1 MKNWLFLKPL
11 KQLQIILFLVVNA
24 IFCNAQ
30 LQVKYNGTN
39 IKDLVSGLSYTM
51 VSSVNMSES
60 QINTLNETE
69 WHLVKS
75 SNLKLNRLS
84 QTLVL
89 KIPINQILQQGDFDY
104 LNINNPHVNFLKCW
118 IVLKG
123 QTLKSFALTGD
134 NLPFNSRSIPV
145 TNFVFPI
152 KGVDFSGAELFI
164 LADKRFTS
172 LSMPIDF
179 QTKEAYANALQIQ
192 NLVWGTVIGIF
203 FFIFL
208 LNLFLASLLNLKLF
222 LWYAILQASMITYL
236 LADSGLSYML
246 FYPNI
251 PTFNDLVR
259 PFSLAFGIVP
269 LIMFFNLL
277 MDLKNKL
284 PKLLNFNKLVL
295 LCYIPLYIIAII
307 SASSGD
313 YAIQGLWLQINKV
326 LGPLLLLTLLI
337 EAAYCYYCNIRY
349 SIFALISYLGSTA
362 FFVTY
367 SLHQNEI
374 ITDNFFSSK
383 SNYWGLIWE
392 LIVMSIALS
401 FRYKYFQNQTEN
413 LARKNSL
420 QQEQLFSGTVAFQEK
435 EMQRFSSLLHDSIGA
450 NLGLLRLEAD
460 HMPLTEN
467 GRAQLANHI
476 TQLGNEVR
484 IMSHRLS
491 PILLE
496 EKGLVSAIEETVER
510 IKRSGTID
518 IQFEWIG
525 NKENI
530 NTQYAILIYRIT
542 QELLQ
547 NLIKHSEANSA
558 FLQIM
563 VEDKLVS
570 IYLED
575 DGIGFNMNEQLAG
588 VGLKSI
594 EKLTELLNGR
604 FKINSTSG
612 DGFSISI
619 EFNWSSHEKI

>member
-1 MKNWLFLKPL
+1 MVLNR
-11 KQLQIILFLVVNA
+11 ILILLCLIGNA
-24 IFCNAQ
+24 FFCNAQ
-30 LQVKYNGTN
+30 LQVKYNGSN
-39 IKDLVSGLSYTM
+39 IKEWVPDLSYTM
-51 VSSVNMSES
+51 VSTVATSEEK
-60 QINTLNETE
+60 INKIPNAEWTLLKNG
-69 WHLVKS
+69 S
-75 SNLKLNRLS
+75 LKLNRLS

-89 KIPINQILQQGDFDY
+89 KIPINQILVRGDFDY
-104 LNINNPHVNFLKCW
+104 VSINNPHVNFLKCW
-118 IVLKG
+118 IVLNGK
-123 QTLKSFALTGD
+123 TIKSFSLTGD
-134 NLPFNSRSIPV
+134 NLPFISRGIPV

-152 KGVDFSGAELFI
+152 KGVDYAGAELLI
-164 LADKRFTS
+164 LADKRFTN

-179 QTKEAYANALQIQ
+179 QTKDAFANSLQIQ

-203 FFIFL
+203 LFIFL
-208 LNLFLASLLNLKLF
+208 LNLFLASLLKLKLF
-222 LWYAILQASMITYL
+222 LWYAILQCSMIIYL
-236 LADSGLSYML
+236 LADSGLSYKL
-246 FYPNI
+246 FYPSL
-251 PTFNDLVR
+251 PSLNDLVR
-259 PFSLAFGIVP
+259 PFSLAFGIIP
-269 LIMFFNLL
+269 LILFFNIL

-284 PKLLNFNKLVL
+284 PKLFEINKLVL
-295 LCYIPLYIIAII
+295 FCYIPLYSMAII

-313 YAIQGLWLQINKV
+313 YAIQGFWLQINKI
-326 LGPLLLLTLLI
+326 LGPFLLLILMI
-337 EAAYCYYCNIRY
+337 EAAYCYYCKIRY
-349 SIFALISYLGSTA
+349 SIFALISYVGSTA
-362 FFVTY
+362 FFITY

-374 ITDNFFSSK
+374 IPDNFFNSK

-392 LIVMSIALS
+392 LTVMSIALS
-401 FRYKYFQNQTEN
+401 FRYKYFQTQTEN
-413 LARKNSL
+413 LAIKNRQ
-420 QQEQLFSGTVAFQEK
+420 QQEQLFTGTVAFQEK

-467 GRAQLANHI
+467 GRTKLANHI

-510 IKRSGTID
+510 IKISGTID

-525 NKENI
+525 DKEKI
-530 NTQYAILIYRIT
+530 KTQYAILIYRIT

-547 NLIKHSEANSA
+547 NLIKHSQAKTA

-563 VEDKLVS
+563 AQDKLVS

-575 DGIGFNMNEQLAG
+575 DGIGFNLKGPLAG

-604 FKINSTSG
+604 FHINSAPG
-612 DGFSISI
+612 QGFSISI

>member
-1 MKNWLFLKPL
+1 MRNRFLIFILTLGYSLFSH
-11 KQLQIILFLVVNA
+11 
-24 IFCNAQ
+24 AQ
-30 LQVKYNGTN
+30 LQVKFNGN
-39 IKDLVSGLSYTM
+39 DIKADIDKLSYTM
-51 VSSVNMSES
+51 VSSVSISES
-60 QINTLNETE
+60 QINALNEAE
-69 WHLVKS
+69 WHLING

-89 KIPINQILQQGDFDY
+89 KIPINQVLLQGDFNY
-104 LNINNPHVNFLKCW
+104 VSINNPHVNFLKCW
-118 IVLKG
+118 IVLNGK
-123 QTLKSFALTGD
+123 TIKSFSLTGD
-134 NLPFNSRSIPV
+134 NLPFYSRGIPV

-152 KGVDFSGAELFI
+152 KGVDFAGAELLI
-164 LADKRFTS
+164 LADKRFTN

-179 QTKEAYANALQIQ
+179 QTKEAFANTMQIQ
-192 NLVWGTVIGIF
+192 NLVWGTVLGIF
-203 FFIFL
+203 LFIFL
-208 LNLFLASLLNLKLF
+208 LNLFLASLLKLKLF
-222 LWYAILQASMITYL
+222 LWYSILQATMIVYL
-236 LADSGLSYML
+236 LADSGLSYKL
-246 FYPNI
+246 FYPNT

-269 LIMFFNLL
+269 LILFFNLL

-284 PKLLNFNKLVL
+284 PKLLDFNKLVL
-295 LCYIPLYIIAII
+295 LCYIPLYVIAII

-349 SIFALISYLGSTA
+349 SIFALISYLGTTA
-362 FFVTY
+362 FFITY

-374 ITDNFFSSK
+374 ISDNFFNSK

-392 LIVMSIALS
+392 LTIMSIALS
-401 FRYKYFQNQTEN
+401 FRYKYYQNQTEN
-413 LARKNSL
+413 LAKKNSL

-467 GRAQLANHI
+467 GREQLANHI

-525 NKENI
+525 DREKI
-530 NTQYAILIYRIT
+530 NTQYEILIYRIT

-547 NLIKHSEANSA
+547 NLIKHSQANSA

-575 DGIGFNMNEQLAG
+575 DGIGFNLKEPLAG

-604 FKINSTSG
+604 FKINSTPSE
-612 DGFSISI
+612 GFSISI
-619 EFNWSSHEKI
+619 EFNWSSYEKI

>member
-1 MKNWLFLKPL
+1 MKNWLFLKLL
-11 KQLQIILFLVVNA
+11 KRLQIILFLIGNA
-24 IFCNAQ
+24 LFCNAQ
-30 LQVKYNGTN
+30 LQVNYNGTN
-39 IKDLVSGLSYTM
+39 IKDLVAGFSYTM

-60 QINTLNETE
+60 QINTLNDAE
-69 WHLVKS
+69 WQLVKGS
-75 SNLKLNRLS
+75 KLKLNRLS

-89 KIPINQILQQGDFDY
+89 KIPINQILLQGDFDY
-104 LNINNPHVNFLKCW
+104 ISINNPHVNFLKCW

-123 QTLKSFALTGD
+123 QTLKSFILTGD
-134 NLPFNSRSIPV
+134 NLPFNSRTIPV
-145 TNFVFPI
+145 TNFDFPI
-152 KGVDFSGAELFI
+152 KGVDFSGADIFI
-164 LADKRFTS
+164 LADKRYTNLS
-172 LSMPIDF
+172 LPIDF
-179 QTKEAYANALQIQ
+179 QTKEAHANALQIQ

-208 LNLFLASLLNLKLF
+208 LNLFLASLLKLKLF
-222 LWYAILQASMITYL
+222 LWYAILQASMIIYL
-236 LADSGLSYML
+236 LGDSGLSYKL

-269 LIMFFNLL
+269 LILFFNLL

-284 PKLLNFNKLVL
+284 PKLLDFNKLVL

-349 SIFALISYLGSTA
+349 SIFALISYLGTTA
-362 FFVTY
+362 FFVIY
-367 SLHQNEI
+367 SLHQNELI
-374 ITDNFFSSK
+374 PDNFFNSK

-392 LIVMSIALS
+392 LTVMSIALS
-401 FRYKYFQNQTEN
+401 FRYKYFQNETEN
-413 LARKNSL
+413 LAKKNRL

-435 EMQRFSSLLHDSIGA
+435 EMQRFSSLLHDNIGA

-460 HMPLTEN
+460 QMPLTEA
-467 GRAQLANHI
+467 GREQLASHI
-476 TQLGNEVR
+476 TELGNEVR

-496 EKGLVSAIEETVER
+496 EKGLYLAIEETVER
-510 IKRSGTID
+510 IKRLGSTD
-518 IQFEWIG
+518 IAFEWIG
-525 NKENI
+525 KRNTY
-530 NTQYAILIYRIT
+530 NTQFAILIYRIS

-547 NLIKHSEANSA
+547 NLIKHSHAKTA

-563 VEDKLVS
+563 VEDQLVS

-575 DGIGFNMNEQLAG
+575 DGIGFNLNEPLAG

-604 FKINSTSG
+604 FQIDSSPG
-612 DGFSISI
+612 EGFSISI
-619 EFNWSSHEKI
+619 EFNWSSNENI

>member
-1 MKNWLFLKPL
+1 MKNWLFLKLL
-11 KQLQIILFLVVNA
+11 KRLLIILFLIGNA
-24 IFCNAQ
+24 LFCNAQ
-30 LQVKYNGTN
+30 LQVNYNSAN

-60 QINTLNETE
+60 QINTLNDAE
-69 WHLVKS
+69 WQLVKG
-75 SNLKLNRLS
+75 SNLKLNRLF

-89 KIPINQILQQGDFDY
+89 KIPINQILVRGDFDY
-104 LNINNPHVNFLKCW
+104 LSINNPHVNFLKCW
-118 IVLKG
+118 IVLNGK
-123 QTLKSFALTGD
+123 TIKSFALTGD
-134 NLPFNSRSIPV
+134 NLPFYSRGIPV

-152 KGVDFSGAELFI
+152 KGVDFTGAEIFI
-164 LADKRFTS
+164 LADKRYTN

-179 QTKEAYANALQIQ
+179 QTKESYSNTLQQQ
-192 NLVWGTVIGIF
+192 NLVWGTVFGVF
-203 FFIFL
+203 LFIFL
-208 LNLFLASLLNLKLF
+208 LNLFLASLLKLKLF
-222 LWYAILQASMITYL
+222 LWYAILQASMIIYL
-236 LADSGLSYML
+236 LGDSGLSYKL

-251 PTFNDLVR
+251 PTINDLVR

-269 LIMFFNLL
+269 LILFFNLL

-284 PKLLNFNKLVL
+284 PKLLDFNKLVL
-295 LCYIPLYIIAII
+295 LFYIPLYIIAII

-349 SIFALISYLGSTA
+349 SIFALISYLGTTA
-362 FFVTY
+362 FFVIY

-374 ITDNFFSSK
+374 IADNFFNSK

-392 LIVMSIALS
+392 LTVMSIALS
-401 FRYKYFQNQTEN
+401 FRYKYFQNETEN
-413 LARKNSL
+413 LANKNRL

-460 HMPLTEN
+460 QMPLTEV
-467 GRAQLANHI
+467 GRTQLANHI
-476 TQLGNEVR
+476 TELGNEVR

-496 EKGLVSAIEETVER
+496 EKGLYLAIEETVER
-510 IKRSGTID
+510 IKRLGTTD
-518 IQFEWIG
+518 LAFEWIG
-525 NKENI
+525 KRDNYH
-530 NTQYAILIYRIT
+530 TQYAILIYRIT

-547 NLIKHSEANSA
+547 NLLKHSHAKTA

-563 VEDKLVS
+563 VEDQLVS

-575 DGIGFNMNEQLAG
+575 DGIGFNQIETFTG

-604 FKINSTSG
+604 FQINSSPG
-612 DGFSISI
+612 EGFSISI
-619 EFNWSSHEKI
+619 EFNWSSHENI

>member
-1 MKNWLFLKPL
+1 MKNWLFLKLL
-11 KQLQIILFLVVNA
+11 KQFQIILFLVVNA
-24 IFCNAQ
+24 LFCNAQ
-30 LQVKYNGTN
+30 LQVNYNGTN

-60 QINTLNETE
+60 QINTLNDAE
-69 WHLVKS
+69 WHLVKG

-89 KIPINQILQQGDFDY
+89 KIPINQILQHGDFDY

-145 TNFVFPI
+145 TNFVFPL
-152 KGVDFSGAELFI
+152 KGVDFSGADLFI

-179 QTKEAYANALQIQ
+179 KTKEAYANALQIQ
-192 NLVWGTVIGIF
+192 NLVWGTLIGIF
-203 FFIFL
+203 LFIFL

-222 LWYAILQASMITYL
+222 LWYAILEASMIIYL

-251 PTFNDLVR
+251 PRLNDLVR
-259 PFSLAFGIVP
+259 PFSIAFGIVP

-284 PKLLNFNKLVL
+284 PKLLAFNKLVL
-295 LCYIPLYIIAII
+295 VCYIPLYIIAII

-313 YAIQGLWLQINKV
+313 FAIQGLWLQINKV
-326 LGPLLLLTLLI
+326 LGPLLLLTLFI
-337 EAAYCYYCNIRY
+337 EAAYCYYSNIRY
-349 SIFALISYLGSTA
+349 SIFALISYIGSTA

-374 ITDNFFSSK
+374 ITDNFFNSK

-401 FRYKYFQNQTEN
+401 FRYKYFQTQTEN
-413 LARKNSL
+413 LARKISL
-420 QQEQLFSGTVAFQEK
+420 QQEQLFTGTVAFQEK

-496 EKGLVSAIEETVER
+496 VKGLVSAIEETVER
-510 IKRSGTID
+510 IIRSGTID

-525 NKENI
+525 NKEKI

-575 DGIGFNMNEQLAG
+575 DGIGFNLNEPLAG

-612 DGFSISI
+612 EGFSISI

>member
-1 MKNWLFLKPL
+1 MKNWLFLKLL
-11 KQLQIILFLVVNA
+11 KRLQIILFLVVNA

-51 VSSVNMSES
+51 VSSVSTNEEKINKIPNSEWTLLK
-60 QINTLNETE
+60 NT
-69 WHLVKS
+69 S
-75 SNLKLNRLS
+75 LKLNRLS

-89 KIPINQILQQGDFDY
+89 KIPINQILVSGDFDY
-104 LNINNPHVNFLKCW
+104 VSINNPHVNFLKCW
-118 IVLKG
+118 IVLNG
-123 QTLKSFALTGD
+123 QTIKSFTLTGD
-134 NLPFNSRSIPV
+134 NLPFKSRGIPV

-152 KGVDFSGAELFI
+152 KGVDYAGAELLI
-164 LADKRFTS
+164 LADKRFTN

-179 QTKEAYANALQIQ
+179 QTKDAYANSLQIQ

-203 FFIFL
+203 IFIFL
-208 LNLFLASLLNLKLF
+208 LNLFLASLLKLKLF
-222 LWYAILQASMITYL
+222 LWYAILQASMIIYL
-236 LADSGLSYML
+236 LADSGLSYKL

-251 PTFNDLVR
+251 PTLNDLVR
-259 PFSLAFGIVP
+259 PFSLAFGIIP
-269 LIMFFNLL
+269 LILFFNIL
-277 MDLKNKL
+277 MDLKHKL
-284 PKLLNFNKLVL
+284 PKLLDFNKLVL
-295 LCYIPLYIIAII
+295 LCYIPLYLIAII

-337 EAAYCYYCNIRY
+337 EAAYCNYCKIRY
-349 SIFALISYLGSTA
+349 SIFALISYVGSTA
-362 FFVTY
+362 FFITY

-374 ITDNFFSSK
+374 ITDNFFNSK

-392 LIVMSIALS
+392 LTVMSIALS
-401 FRYKYFQNQTEN
+401 FRYKYSQSETEN
-413 LARKNSL
+413 LAKKNRI

-496 EKGLVSAIEETVER
+496 EKGLVIAIEETVER

-525 NKENI
+525 DREKI
-530 NTQYAILIYRIT
+530 NTQYAILMYRIT

-547 NLIKHSEANSA
+547 NLIKHSEAKSA

-563 VEDKLVS
+563 AQEKLVS

-575 DGIGFNMNEQLAG
+575 DGVGFNLNEPLAG
-588 VGLKSI
+588 VGIKSI

-604 FKINSTSG
+604 FNINSSPG
-612 DGFSISI
+612 QGFSISI

>member
-1 MKNWLFLKPL
+1 MCKRFLI
-11 KQLQIILFLVVNA
+11 IILTLGYA
-24 IFCNAQ
+24 LFCHAQ

-60 QINTLNETE
+60 QINTLNDAE
-69 WHLVKS
+69 WHLVKG

-104 LNINNPHVNFLKCW
+104 LSINNPHVNFLKCW

-123 QTLKSFALTGD
+123 QTLNSFTLTGD
-134 NLPFNSRSIPV
+134 NLPFNSRTIPV

-152 KGVDFSGAELFI
+152 KGVDFSGADLFI
-164 LADKRFTS
+164 LADKRYTN

-208 LNLFLASLLNLKLF
+208 LNLFLASLLKLKLF
-222 LWYAILQASMITYL
+222 LWYAILQASMIIYL
-236 LADSGLSYML
+236 LGDSGLAYKL
-246 FYPNI
+246 FYPNT

-269 LIMFFNLL
+269 LILFFNLL

-284 PKLLNFNKLVL
+284 PKLLDFNKLVL
-295 LCYIPLYIIAII
+295 VCYIPLYVIAII

-326 LGPLLLLTLLI
+326 LGPLLLLTLLT

-349 SIFALISYLGSTA
+349 SIFALISYLGTTA
-362 FFVTY
+362 FFITY

-374 ITDNFFSSK
+374 ISDNFFNSK

-392 LIVMSIALS
+392 LTIMSIALS
-401 FRYKYFQNQTEN
+401 FRYKYYQNQTEN
-413 LARKNSL
+413 LAKKNSL

-467 GRAQLANHI
+467 GREQLANHI

-525 NKENI
+525 DREKI
-530 NTQYAILIYRIT
+530 NTQYGILIYRIT

-547 NLIKHSEANSA
+547 NLIKHSQASSA

-563 VEDKLVS
+563 VEEKLIS

-575 DGIGFNMNEQLAG
+575 DGIGFNLKEPLAG

-604 FKINSTSG
+604 FKINSTPG
-612 DGFSISI
+612 EGFSISI
-619 EFNWSSHEKI
+619 EFNWNSYEKI